1 MDGLLAPVLAGGAVA
16 LAAYAFLDVFFGEQ
30 RRIRRRLQQL
40 GEYEARAAAEVEPQL
55 LPFTERVVKPLVG
68 AVARA
73 LRAFAPQSYFK
84 RLRGRLDAAGMPD
97 VEPETVFAIK
107 LLVPAAACVVVLL
120 AAALRGG
127 VSGGALL
134 VAATAAALGFLA
146 PDLLVRQRQA
156 SRQKAIRLALPDL
169 LDMLTISVEA
179 GLGFDAALAKLVQN
193 SSGPL
198 AEEFAR
204 MLAEIQAGLP
214 RADAFRRLSER
225 CSVPEVAT
233 FASSIVQADVF
244 GVSIAGVLRTQAT
257 ELRTKRRQRAEEQA
271 QKAPVKMVFP
281 LVLCILPVTMI
292 IILGPAIISIA
303 RAFGIGG

>member
-1 MDGLLAPVLAGGAVA
+1 MSELLAPALAGSAVA

-40 GEYEARAAAEVEPQL
+40 GEYEAKAAAEVEPQL
-55 LPFTERVVKPLVG
+55 LPFTERVVKPAANALGRWFG
-68 AVARA
+68 A
-73 LRAFAPQSYFK
+73 LAPQPYFR
-84 RLRGRLDAAGMPD
+84 RLRGRLDSAGMTS
-97 VEPETVFAIK
+97 VEPEAVFALK
-107 LLVPAAACVVVLL
+107 LLPVGAAVIVVLL
-120 AAALRGG
+120 ASALRGG
-127 VSGGALL
+127 MPTGGMLAAAAL
-134 VAATAAALGFLA
+134 AALGFVA
-146 PDLLVRQRQA
+146 PDLVIRQRQA
-156 SRQKAIRLALPDL
+156 ARQKAIRLALPDL

-214 RADAFRRLSER
+214 RAEAFRRLSER
-225 CSVPEVAT
+225 CAVPEVAT

-303 RAFGIGG
+303 HAFGIGG